1 MPRTL
6 LAFKWAAIVN
16 SELHQSS
23 RNQIGQNQPIKPM
36 KIPCCF
42 YTLLMF
48 AILAT
53 AEAAKPPNILFILA
67 DDLGYTDVNA
77 FAQKATGTGKE
88 KMFYETP
95 HIDQLAASGLAFS
108 QAYAYQLCS
117 PTRASLLTGKNAPSL
132 GFTTAT
138 PQTARSFYALNQQ
151 APAGYLALDAR
162 YWGDPIKSPQALLNG
177 GTLLALPAGRLT
189 DQGRDE
195 LTFAEALT
203 GYRSAFIGKWHVG
216 GHGAEGYQP
225 HNQGFEEIAYFDA
238 GGSPFFKWQ
247 ELWNRKTKNDP
258 TMPQKELLWGKSG
271 ENTREAYLTDN
282 LTTQADRFIRSH
294 HQTRPGQ
301 PFLLYFCQFA
311 VHSPIQAKPEDVGYF
326 QKKSTKGWNGH
337 TDSTYAAMIRSL
349 DQSVGRLMATLDE
362 LDLTENTLVVF
373 MSDNGGVS
381 YLTKKGDT
389 PTTSNTP
396 FKGGKAM
403 MFEGGIRVPLIFHW
417 PAAIPAGNW
426 SDVPVAASDLFPTLV
441 QAGGID
447 PESLRSKH
455 EIDGKSLIPLFK
467 DPSNKNKGYLR
478 DTFIWHYPFNVAPLH
493 PDDGFPLTPH
503 SAIRKGDFKL
513 IFDWNGRLWLYDIKN
528 DPFEK
533 QNLAE
538 SMPGK
543 TREWFKEL
551 NDWLDANVAT
561 KYMPALNPDYD
572 SQTDPRARPFM
583 DLRRQFLGPHK
594 AIRPAAGDP
603 RLEQLHGL

>member
-1 MPRTL
+1 MKPFPRLCAL
-6 LAFKWAAIVN
+6 L
-16 SELHQSS
+16 
-23 RNQIGQNQPIKPM
+23 P
-36 KIPCCF
+36 
-42 YTLLMF
+42 LLLITS
-48 AILAT
+48 AH
-53 AEAAKPPNILFILA
+53 AAKPPNILFILA

-77 FAQKATGTGKE
+77 FAEKATGEGKDR
-88 KMFYETP
+88 MFYETP
-95 HIDQLAASGLAFS
+95 NIDRLAGSGLAFS

-132 GFTTAT
+132 GVTTAT
-138 PQTARSFYALNQQ
+138 PHTALSFYALNQQ
-151 APAGYLALDAR
+151 APPGYLPLDAR
-162 YWGDPIKSPQALLNG
+162 YWGDPIKTPQALLNG
-177 GTLLALPAGRLT
+177 STLLALPAGRQT

-203 GYRSAFIGKWHVG
+203 SYRSAFIGKWHVG

-225 HNQGFEEIAYFDA
+225 RDQGFEEIAYFDA

-247 ELWNRKTKNDP
+247 PLWDRKTKNDP

-271 ENTREAYLTDN
+271 EATAEDYLTDN

-294 HQTRPGQ
+294 HKTRPDQ
-301 PFLLYFCQFA
+301 PFLLYFCQLA
-311 VHSPIQAKPEDVGYF
+311 VHSPFQAKQQDIDHFKNKP
-326 QKKSTKGWNGH
+326 TKGWNGH
-337 TDSTYAAMIRSL
+337 TDATYAGMVRSL

-362 LDLTENTLVVF
+362 LNLTENTLVIF

-381 YLTKKGDT
+381 YLTQKGDT
-389 PTTSNTP
+389 PTTSNAP

-403 MFEGGIRVPLIFHW
+403 MFEGGIRVPLILRW

-447 PESLRSKH
+447 PETLRAKH
-455 EIDGKSLIPLFK
+455 KIDGHSLVSLFK
-467 DPSNKNKGYLR
+467 DPSNKTKAYVR

-513 IFDWNGRLWLYDIKN
+513 IFDWNGRLWLHDLKN
-528 DPFEK
+528 DPYEK

-538 SMPGK
+538 SMPEK
-543 TREWFKEL
+543 TRQLFKEL

-561 KYMPALNPDYD
+561 KYMPALNPNYD
-572 SQTDPRARPFM
+572 HLTEQRARPFI
-583 DLRRQFLGPHK
+583 DLRRQFLGPAR
-594 AIRPAAGDP
+594 AIRPAAGDL
-603 RLEQLHGL
+603 RLEQLLEN